1 MTTTLF
7 SPKEKMQVANIM
19 LSQLG
24 GFMFIKMTGSKLEKI
39 YERDYKIVIRLKVG
53 RNGHRI
59 NRLEMS
65 YNETQDLYEL
75 SFIRNAKGVDKVVKE
90 YTEVYSDMLSYL
102 FENVTGLRTSII

>member
-53 RNGHRI
+53 RI
-59 NRLEMS
+59 NRLEMA

>member
-53 RNGHRI
+53 HNGHRI
-59 NRLEMS
+59 NRLEMA
-65 YNETQDLYEL
+65 YDETQDLYEL
-75 SFIRNAKGVDKVVKE
+75 SFICNAKGVDKVVKE

>member
-7 SPKEKMQVANIM
+7 SPKEKLQVANIM

-24 GFMFIKMTGSKLEKI
+24 GFMFIRMTGSKIEKI

-53 RNGHRI
+53 RNEHCI
-59 NRLEMS
+59 NRLEMA

-75 SFIRNAKGVDKVVKE
+75 SFISNAKGIDKVVKE

-102 FENVTGLRTSII
+102 FESVTGLRTSII